1 MFKIP
6 MSQYS
11 GQQCGL
17 FKVFKK
23 INGQFLTYLMLQIIP
38 EEGMCGD
45 CLRGI
50 LGFFLLLI

>member
-1 MFKIP
+1 